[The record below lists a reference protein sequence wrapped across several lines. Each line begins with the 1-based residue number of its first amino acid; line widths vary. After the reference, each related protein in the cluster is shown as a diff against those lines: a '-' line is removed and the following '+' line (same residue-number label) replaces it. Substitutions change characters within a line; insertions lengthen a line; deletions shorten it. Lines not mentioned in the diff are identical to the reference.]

1 MKLRIMHTKPWLR
14 AGILAAVL
22 SILPGA
28 RADGPEGALA
38 GHSLHGDAFNE
49 GPRQKA
55 YLMGGTGKVHF
66 PITTAVPLAQKFF
79 DQGIGQLHGFWYF
92 EAERSFRQAAALDT
106 NCATAFWGM
115 AMANIN
121 NPKRAKDFIKIA
133 DDGKS
138 RVSPREAV
146 WIDSLAAF
154 YRDEKKDEKERR
166 RELVHGYEQ
175 LVKTNPKDIEAK
187 AFLAFQIWDNG
198 NKGIAIT
205 NRQSVE
211 TIIAQVMAAEPMHPA
226 HHYRIHLWNDN
237 NKDTN
242 ALVSAA
248 LCGQASPA
256 IAHMW
261 HMPGHTFS
269 ALKRYADAAW
279 QQEASARADH
289 AHMMHDHVLPDQ
301 IHNYA
306 HNNEWLIR
314 DLNHIGRVHDAV
326 DLAKNMIELPR
337 HPKYN
342 TLTRGSSNYGRAR
355 LFETLLRY
363 ELWDEVIALSE
374 TIYLEPTDLEAEQV
388 KRLRTLGVAFFGKG
402 DAASGQ
408 LQITALE
415 TMVKPSSPPASPN
428 PLAEKACDKTA
439 APNKYENTATNVPAT
454 RIALVEPA
462 LAELKCLAGLAHGN
476 REAARQEFSKLKDL
490 SKERQAQ
497 LQWQLG
503 EPAKAEQLALE
514 ALKASPNQVQPL
526 ANYIDLAYRN
536 GHFKEAFAQFYALR
550 DQSAWLDLDAP
561 ICQRLQ
567 PVAHDLG
574 FGKDWRSAS
583 RKPMDV
589 GVRPPLNKLGPF
601 RWQPTAAP
609 EWALPGLDGK
619 TILLKHFRG
628 KPVVVIF
635 YLGYGCS
642 HCMEQLNAFA
652 PLAKEYAAAGIS
664 LVAISTDTV
673 AGLKQTFPKS
683 KAEAGFPF
691 PLVSDPSLNVFKS
704 YRAFDDFEKMPLH
717 GTYLVDGDGLVR
729 WQDISYQPFT
739 EPKFL
744 LAESKRLLQ
753 QPRERLTGKPT
764 RLAVRK

>member
-106 NCATAFWGM
+106 NCATTFWGM

-133 DDGKS
+133 NDGKS

-408 LQITALE
+408 LQITTLE

>member
-1 MKLRIMHTKPWLR
+1 MHTYRWLR
-14 AGILAAVL
+14 AGVLAAFVL
-22 SILPGA
+22 VLPGA
-28 RADGPEGALA
+28 RADGPEGNLA

-66 PITTAVPLAQKFF
+66 PITTAAPLAQKFF

-92 EAERSFRQAAALDT
+92 EAERSFRQVAALDT
-106 NCATAFWGM
+106 NCATAYWGM

-133 DDGKS
+133 TDNKS
-138 RVSPREAV
+138 RVSPREAA
-146 WIDSLAAF
+146 WIDNLAAF
-154 YRDEKKDEKERR
+154 YLNEKKDEKERR
-166 RELVHGYEQ
+166 RELAHGFEQ

-198 NKGIAIT
+198 SKGIAIT

-211 TIIAQVMAAEPMHPA
+211 TIITQVMAAEPMHPS

-289 AHMMHDHVLPDQ
+289 ANMMHDHVLPDQ

-314 DLNHIGRVHDAV
+314 DLNHLGRVHDAV

-337 HPKYN
+337 HPKFN

-374 TIYLEPTDLEAEQV
+374 TIYLEPTHLEAEQV
-388 KRLRTLGVAFFGKG
+388 KRLRTLGVACFGKG
-402 DAASGQ
+402 DAAGGQ
-408 LQITALE
+408 LQIAALE
-415 TMVKPSSPPASPN
+415 AMVKPSAPTPP
-428 PLAEKACDKTA
+428 PLAEKVCDKTP
-439 APNKYENTATNVPAT
+439 APNKYENTATNAPAS

-462 LAELKCLAGLAHGN
+462 LAELRCLAALALGN
-476 REAARQEFSKLKDL
+476 REAARLQFSKLKDL

-536 GHFKEAFAQFYALR
+536 GHFKEAFTQFYALR
-550 DQSAWLDLDAP
+550 EQSAWLDLDAP

-574 FGKDWRSAS
+574 FGKDWRSAA
-583 RKPMDV
+583 RKPTDV

-609 EWALPGLDGK
+609 EWSLPGLDGK
-619 TILLKHFRG
+619 TVLLKHFRG

-704 YRAFDDFEKMPLH
+704 YRAYDDFEKMPLH

-744 LAESKRLLQ
+744 LDESKRLLQ

>member
-652 PLAKEYAAAGIS
+652 PLAKEYAADGIS